1 MVYYVCSLLDINK
14 RIVNAKENCIFKKI
28 IIQRRSSNEE
38 KIVIV
43 SLLAA
48 TMVIPST
55 SAFASDNSTEVINP
69 NTQFTQESQITSGSG
84 DVITPMSIDYRVNHF
99 KFQSNPISYRSI
111 YWISLRWGSL

>member
-1 MVYYVCSLLDINK
+1 M
-14 RIVNAKENCIFKKI
+14 KK
-28 IIQRRSSNEE
+28 

-55 SAFASDNSTEVINP
+55 STFASDSSTEVINP

-84 DVITPMSIDYRVNHF
+84 DVITPMSIDYRVNAA
-99 KFQSNPISYRSI
+99 SNFRATPSPTGAYI
-111 YWISLRWGSL
+111 GS